1 MATIDGYGD
10 ASVRFAALTRTTPQP
25 FPTIR
30 TQPIELEMQKHI
42 SKHSDLFSALA
53 SFAPTLCVL
62 VLCVAM
68 QSGCDKTL
76 DVTQNPPTNSTD
88 RQITNEPLENEAPND
103 QDLTQQIAST
113 EPSTVAANESQ
124 QDAPPDPDPDPEQT
138 NSSSLASDTE
148 PRSQQ
153 PKISAEAFRMA
164 AYEGDL
170 AKVKSAIES
179 GMDANGIDPAQKLS
193 ALHMAAYNGHT
204 ETVNYLISKGA
215 VVDARDSEKKTPLI
229 HACTGPFAPTVKA
242 LIAAGADINA
252 TDGTEGFT
260 PLMMAAGLGQ
270 AEIVEILLA
279 NKVTV
284 DLKDEDQE
292 TAIDHAR
299 NAGHEAIV
307 TRLETAMS
315 EK

>member
-42 SKHSDLFSALA
+42 TKHSNLFSALA

-68 QSGCDKTL
+68 QSGCDKTS

-88 RQITNEPLENEAPND
+88 RQITHEPLEDEAPND
-103 QDLTQQIAST
+103 QDLTQEIAST
-113 EPSTVAANESQ
+113 EPSTVAATESQ
-124 QDAPPDPDPDPEQT
+124 QDAPADPEQT
-138 NSSSLASDTE
+138 NSSSSASDTE

-215 VVDARDSEKKTPLI
+215 VVDARDGEKKTPLI

>member
-1 MATIDGYGD
+1 
-10 ASVRFAALTRTTPQP
+10 
-25 FPTIR
+25 
-30 TQPIELEMQKHI
+30 
-42 SKHSDLFSALA
+42 
-53 SFAPTLCVL
+53 
-62 VLCVAM
+62 
-68 QSGCDKTL
+68 
-76 DVTQNPPTNSTD
+76 
-88 RQITNEPLENEAPND
+88 
-103 QDLTQQIAST
+103 
-113 EPSTVAANESQ
+113 
-124 QDAPPDPDPDPEQT
+124 
-138 NSSSLASDTE
+138 
-148 PRSQQ
+148 
-153 PKISAEAFRMA
+153 MA

-270 AEIVEILLA
+270 VEIVEILLA

>member
-124 QDAPPDPDPDPEQT
+124 QDAPPDPDPEQT

-284 DLKDEDQE
+284 DLIDEDQE

>member
-42 SKHSDLFSALA
+42 TKHSNLFSALA

-113 EPSTVAANESQ
+113 EPSTVAATDSQ
-124 QDAPPDPDPDPEQT
+124 QDAPPDPEQT